1 MQWSLNGD
9 MEFSVENVVYYSSI
23 KTDKIEEYF
32 DQKVREYAKN
42 KLVDTRYF
50 PIDPHF
56 NKDTVNLEGLILK
69 HLLRIY
75 WGCIVNFFN
84 VEDINIH
91 FRP

>member
-1 MQWSLNGD
+1 MLWYLNGD

-23 KTDKIEEYF
+23 DKDKIEDYF
-32 DQKVREYAKN
+32 DTKVREYAKN
-42 KLVDTRYF
+42 NLVDTRYY

-56 NKDTVNLEGLILK
+56 DKNTDNLDGLILK